1 MFLAHHLRIHQGLE
15 VTDARNSP
23 AVSDGFTASVFS
35 PPGEYLRDDHDGKP
49 GTLPWITF
57 IAQLTKQGYAFK
69 EPLSLFEVYSG
80 QGGQETVSM
89 YAAVTKPAT

>member
-1 MFLAHHLRIHQGLE
+1 MCMYEGLE

-35 PPGEYLRDDHDGKP
+35 APGDYLRDDHDGKP

-57 IAQLTKQGYAFK
+57 IAQLTKKGYTFK

-89 YAAVTKPAT
+89 YAAVTQPAT